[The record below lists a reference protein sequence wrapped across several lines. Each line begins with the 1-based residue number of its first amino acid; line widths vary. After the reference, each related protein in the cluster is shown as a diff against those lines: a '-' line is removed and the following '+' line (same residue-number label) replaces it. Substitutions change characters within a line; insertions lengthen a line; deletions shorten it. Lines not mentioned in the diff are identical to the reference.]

1 MSFVAIIG
9 GGSLGGAIA
18 QTLALRDRVREIRLI
33 DAEERVAE
41 GKALDI
47 RQSAPIERFGTIVG
61 AAGSLA
67 AAAGASV
74 IIIAD
79 GAAGT
84 GEIAGEDGL
93 AVLRRLHGIE
103 SAAPIVCA
111 GASQRDLIARG
122 VAELHLSESRV
133 VGSAPLALES
143 ALRALAGLSLDA
155 SGVPISLN
163 VLGVPP
169 RHAVVAWEEATVSG
183 QPLASQLPAHTIA
196 ALNSRIPGLWPP
208 GIYSLASAATR
219 VAEAIVLGS
228 RQRFSCFV
236 HVQQSRAAS
245 MPVELGEDGI
255 RRVFE
260 PVLTRQERTRL
271 ENGLENC

>member
-9 GGSLGGAIA
+9 AGSLGGAIA
-18 QTLALRDRVREIRLI
+18 QSLALRDRVREIRLI
-33 DAEERVAE
+33 DSEQRVAE

-74 IIIAD
+74 IIVAD
-79 GAAGT
+79 GAT
-84 GEIAGEDGL
+84 GNGEFGGEEGL
-93 AVLRRLHGIE
+93 TMLRRLHAVE
-103 SAAPIVCA
+103 SATPIVCA
-111 GASQRDLIARG
+111 GASQRDLIARA
-122 VAELHLSESRV
+122 VAELHLSASGV
-133 VGSAPLALES
+133 IGSAPLALES
-143 ALRALAGLSLDA
+143 ALRALAGLSLDG
-155 SGVPISLN
+155 SGVPVSLN

-169 RHAVVAWEEATVSG
+169 RHAVVAWEEATISG
-183 QPLASQLPAHTIA
+183 QPLTSQLPAHTIA

-219 VAEAIVLGS
+219 VAEGIVLGS

-236 HVQQSRAAS
+236 HVNRRVAS

-255 RRVFE
+255 RRVLE